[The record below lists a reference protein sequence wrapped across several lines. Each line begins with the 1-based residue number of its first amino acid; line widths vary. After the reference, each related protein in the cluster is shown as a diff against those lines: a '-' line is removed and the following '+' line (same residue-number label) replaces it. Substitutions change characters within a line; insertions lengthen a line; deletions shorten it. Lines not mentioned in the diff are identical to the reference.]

1 MSELTRSDVPHSAVI
16 RVQIKVHQQLKDGSL
31 NPRYLSTDELN
42 KLGIAP
48 YANDPY
54 NIKPI
59 AKEEDQ
65 PLMQDHDDKMSSSPK
80 ILS

>member
-31 NPRYLSTDELN
+31 NPRYLSADELN

-48 YANDPY
+48 YAEMRIDGF
-54 NIKPI
+54 
-59 AKEEDQ
+59 
-65 PLMQDHDDKMSSSPK
+65 DKNSCVK
-80 ILS
+80 NVLNKLEKLNG